1 MEKKNT
7 WETYDEATM
16 AKVDSFIDGYRKFL
30 DDGKTERECIDVI
43 VNTIED
49 AGYIS
54 LEQAIKNGKKLT

>member
-43 VNTIED
+43 VNTTSNKVNITVRV
-49 AGYIS
+49 IF
-54 LEQAIKNGKKLT
+54 L